1 MSERFRPS
9 EIETSS
15 GTGSYLGIIP
25 VTITNFEDRTS
36 EFDWADMFIDITLT
50 SPNSQYPYT
59 MSVLGSYD
67 KEPNG
72 NIKTCSLLKRVYNLF
87 DSIGFEGGPNKEGAL
102 VDKEGKLIDNFEKY
116 LHDNFLKQLG
126 NKTLYAYAYKE
137 QAKNG
142 KVYTKVY
149 PKFGTSESDL
159 EGYVNFL
166 KSKNLIKE
174 VSESGNVVPTIDSN
188 SDSSE
193 SMPF

>member
-1 MSERFRPS
+1 MSEKFRPDDM
-9 EIETSS
+9 ETS
-15 GTGSYLGIIP
+15 TGSYLGIIP
-25 VTITNFEDRTS
+25 ATITNFEDRTS

-72 NIKTCSLLKRVYNLF
+72 DIKSCSLLKRAYNFF
-87 DSIGFEGGPNKEGAL
+87 DSIGFEGGPDKTGAMVNKAGDVIE
-102 VDKEGKLIDNFEKY
+102 NFEKH
-116 LHDNFLKQLG
+116 LHDNYLKQLA
-126 NKTLYAYAYKE
+126 NKTFFVYAYKE

-142 KVYTKVY
+142 KLYTKVY
-149 PKFGTSESDL
+149 PKLGTDEKDF

-174 VSESGNVVPTIDSN
+174 VTETGNVV
-188 SDSSE
+188 SSAVNTGTQL
-193 SMPF
+193 F